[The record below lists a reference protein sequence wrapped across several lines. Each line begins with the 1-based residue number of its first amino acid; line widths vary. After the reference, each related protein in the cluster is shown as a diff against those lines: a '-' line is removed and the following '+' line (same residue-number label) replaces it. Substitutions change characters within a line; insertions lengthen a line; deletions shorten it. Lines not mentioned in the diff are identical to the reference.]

1 MLYLISSPAERI
13 DSMALFLRPA
23 CMNTSTYTKS
33 IYMHVCMHTHTHAH
47 NTHSHR
53 DLTLSF
59 IYSPTPRMNL
69 KILEKEQNV
78 FFEIKR
84 LRILTVS
91 KSLELNK
98 KLLLTNYIFDNNSIK
113 LQLYNFN
120 ISFSLLYLLCST
132 LVKI

>member
-1 MLYLISSPAERI
+1 
-13 DSMALFLRPA
+13 
-23 CMNTSTYTKS
+23 
-33 IYMHVCMHTHTHAH
+33 MHTHTHAH